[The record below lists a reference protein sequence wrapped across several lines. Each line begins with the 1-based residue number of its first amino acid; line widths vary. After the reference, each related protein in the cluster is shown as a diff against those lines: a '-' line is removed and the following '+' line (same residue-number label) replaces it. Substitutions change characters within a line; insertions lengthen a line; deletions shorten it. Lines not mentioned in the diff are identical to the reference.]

1 MCFPE
6 VAADTAAATTKRL
19 GRASGYNSR
28 GDFAD
33 FTVLPDDHRQT
44 AAAKF
49 RTIPAYLFIAT
60 SFDFRLV
67 TTVVSKPQMDYRKI
81 VHAAAALEKQIGRYR
96 QMTGE
101 QRLSIALELHE
112 LSCDVAREGIRRA
125 NPGADTAEVERLLH
139 RRLELARAR

>member
-1 MCFPE
+1 
-6 VAADTAAATTKRL
+6 
-19 GRASGYNSR
+19 
-28 GDFAD
+28 
-33 FTVLPDDHRQT
+33 
-44 AAAKF
+44 
-49 RTIPAYLFIAT
+49 
-60 SFDFRLV
+60 
-67 TTVVSKPQMDYRKI
+67 MDYRKI

>member
-1 MCFPE
+1 MS
-6 VAADTAAATTKRL
+6 TKL
-19 GRASGYNSR
+19 DA
-28 GDFAD
+28 
-33 FTVLPDDHRQT
+33 
-44 AAAKF
+44 
-49 RTIPAYLFIAT
+49 IPAYLCVAT

-67 TTVVSKPQMDYRKI
+67 TTVVSKPQIDYRKI
-81 VHAAAALEKQIGRYR
+81 VNAAAALEKQIGRYR